1 MKSKMMKMINCTG
14 EWTTTSETHCVL
26 GQKLQQKKKKM
37 KIAGHF
43 SSRHD

>member
-26 GQKLQQKKKKM
+26 GQKLQKKK
-37 KIAGHF
+37 
-43 SSRHD
+43 